1 MNLVRA
7 CYDWRGLT
15 ALGVLGIGIYVVAP
29 GLIAAAIPLLLL
41 AVCPLSMLLMMNAM
55 SGQQPSSGRPAEPI
69 GEAHEAVLRQELME
83 LERRQEQLS
92 GELRAIETARAEH
105 AEGSDAVASPAR

>member
-7 CYDWRGLT
+7 CYDWRVLT

-29 GLIAAAIPLLLL
+29 GLIAAAIPLLVL
-41 AVCPLSMLLMMNAM
+41 AVCPLSMLLMMKAM
-55 SGQQPSSGRPAEPI
+55 SGQQPSSGRAAEPI
-69 GEAHEAVLRQELME
+69 GEARETVLRQELME

-92 GELRAIETARAEH
+92 GELRAIETARADY
-105 AEGSDAVASPAR
+105 ADGSDAVASPAR